1 MNAKLKKFLLLS
13 LFVTLAYVA
22 TSLLFFPKKT
32 NSANLSNVK
41 DTLSSSQLSYFAR
54 TSANNSAGQSVL
66 TINVAGNAPSKTSNN
81 LFVGD
86 TIAIGTTGAST
97 TLTKYVILDV
107 GDTAT
112 IQLTSGLSAA
122 NAVEGA
128 AFIATRSA
136 VHTVTFTPV
145 SILTAGKFQV
155 MIKASNVGTS
165 QRVDGIPDQD
175 GFDLGMDVGATTTGL
190 GTRVK
195 VSDVGCS
202 GVGFGVGA
210 TAAISTTTVSSD
222 NYHLFTCTLGAGVSN
237 STTGYAITIG
247 RALAAGSQLINPSAA
262 SGHVEGEAGIQSGT
276 PDVYTFYVRHRNSSD
291 DLIDSTQG
299 KIAVIESV
307 RVTATVDP
315 SLTFRID
322 TDNSGVGDTPCGV
335 VLGTAAGNT
344 TATAVNFGSLSLTG
358 FNDLAQSLSCVTNSA
373 SGYVVTTYSSGAL
386 TEIGSTSPSTIPDT
400 DCDNEDC
407 TISSATIWNTETS
420 DSGFGYSLANVDA
433 NTIAFEHDNTAWSAK
448 PFPTTSAT
456 AEELFSNPS
465 TPTTTEDIYICY
477 RIAISTVQRAGEYEN
492 GITYTATAT
501 F

>member
-1 MNAKLKKFLLLS
+1 MNAKLKKFLLLP
-13 LFVTLAYVA
+13 LFVTLAYFSA
-22 TSLLFFPKKT
+22 CLFLFPKKT

-54 TSANNSAGQSVL
+54 TSADNSAGQSIL
-66 TINVAGNAPSKTSNN
+66 TINVASNAPSQTSNN

-86 TIAIGTTGAST
+86 TIAIGTTGADTS
-97 TLTKYVILDV
+97 LTNYIVRDI
-107 GDTAT
+107 GNTAT
-112 IQLTSGLSAA
+112 IQLTSGLTAED
-122 NAVEGA
+122 AVEDA
-128 AFIATRSA
+128 ALIATRSA

-155 MIKASNVGTS
+155 LIKSTDSEDVD
-165 QRVDGIPDQD
+165 DGIPDQE

-195 VSDVGCS
+195 PADIGCS

-210 TAAISTTTVSSD
+210 TGAVSATTVGSD
-222 NYHLFTCTLGAGVSN
+222 NYHLFTCTLGAGDSN
-237 STTGYAITIG
+237 STTQYAITIG
-247 RALAAGSQLINPSAA
+247 RDLGSGSQLINPSAA

-276 PDVYTFYVRHRNSSD
+276 PDVYTFYVRHLDSGDNP
-291 DLIDSTQG
+291 IDSTQG

-322 TDNSGVGDTPCGV
+322 NDNSGNGDTRCGNL
-335 VLGTAAGNT
+335 LGTAADNT

-358 FNDLAQSLSCVTNSA
+358 FNDLAQSLSCLTNAS
-373 SGYVVTTYSSGAL
+373 SGYSVTAYASQAL
-386 TEIGSTSPSTIPDT
+386 TNIATGTTLPNT
-400 DCDNEDC
+400 DCDEEDC
-407 TISSATIWNTETS
+407 TTGSDTEWS
-420 DSGFGYSLANVDA
+420 NEVDESGFGYSLENVDA
-433 NTIAFEHDNTAWSAK
+433 TNITFWYNQGVGSTFLAR

-456 AEELFSNPS
+456 AVELFGNTS
-465 TPTTTEDIYICY
+465 TPTTTEDIYVCY
-477 RIAISTVQRAGEYEN
+477 RIAISTYQEAGEYEN

>member
-1 MNAKLKKFLLLS
+1 MIAKLRKFLLLP
-13 LFVTLAYVA
+13 LFVTLACFCL
-22 TSLLFFPKKT
+22 SLFLFPKKT
-32 NSANLSNVK
+32 NSANLNNVK

-54 TSANNSAGQSVL
+54 TSADNSAGQSIL
-66 TINVAGNAPSKTSNN
+66 TINVAGNAPSQTSNN

-86 TIAIGTTGAST
+86 TIAIGTTGADTS
-97 TLTKYVILDV
+97 LTEYVILDI

-112 IQLTSGLSAA
+112 IQLTTGLSVD
-122 NAVEGA
+122 NAVEDA

-155 MIKASNVGTS
+155 LIKATDLGTTEID
-165 QRVDGIPDQD
+165 DGIPDQD
-175 GFDLGMDVGATTTGL
+175 GFDLGMDVGATIGL
-190 GTRVK
+190 GTQVK
-195 VSDVGCS
+195 TADIGCS

-210 TAAISTTTVSSD
+210 TGAVSATTVGSD

-237 STTGYAITIG
+237 ATTEYAITIG
-247 RALAAGSQLINPSAA
+247 RALDAGSQLINPSAA
-262 SGHVEGEAGIQSGT
+262 TGHVEGEAGIQSGT
-276 PDVYTFYVRHRNSSD
+276 PDVYTFYVRHLNSGD
-291 DLIDSTQG
+291 TLINSTQG

-322 TDNSGVGDTPCGV
+322 TDNSGVGDTRCGV
-335 VLGTAAGNT
+335 ALGAAAGNT

-358 FNDLAQSLSCVTNSA
+358 FNDLAQSLSCVTNA
-373 SGYVVTTYSSGAL
+373 KSGYVVTVYSDGPL

-400 DCDNEDC
+400 DCDAEDC
-407 TISSATIWNTETS
+407 TVSSATAWNTET
-420 DSGFGYSLANVDA
+420 DESGFGYSLEDVDA
-433 NTIAFEHDNTAWSAK
+433 DTIAFNYNDTAWSAK

-456 AEELFSNPS
+456 AVELFSNSS